1 MEVTLGP
8 AVLDQYDRLSLY
20 NSPYPAHDAGH
31 AVDCYP
37 GDKVARSPVAGTV
50 RETHTVRAP
59 PRDYADEED
68 HLLLVDV
75 DVEATPGLSVAENDG
90 PEPSALVARVMHVDS
105 PLDPGARVAVG
116 DDLGNLVFPG
126 FFGPW
131 VDPHLHVGFRR
142 PDQHLRRASGSLPL
156 VTDVPVEAV
165 PWDGTGEVVATGDT
179 WAMLDA
185 PDHPAPGRFVG
196 LEATDPDGKR
206 VALDGGFRHYDCGG
220 LFDERGSRRDGHGP
234 VRFLGERVG
243 VADGRTV
250 VWDDVTVTANGEPVY
265 GLSLFLARDQG
276 FGAKLVCPDSEFD
289 VGESVTV
296 AVDPA

>member
-8 AVLDQYDRLSLY
+8 TVLDQYDRLSLY

-37 GDKVARSPVAGTV
+37 GDDAAPSPVAGTV
-50 RETHTVRAP
+50 RETLTVRAP
-59 PRDYADEED
+59 PRDYADDED

-75 DVEATPGLSVAENDG
+75 DIGATPGLSVGGSDG
-90 PEPSALVARVMHVDS
+90 SEPSALVARVMHVDS
-105 PLDPGARVAVG
+105 PLDPGTRVAVG
-116 DDLGNLVFPG
+116 DDLGELVFPG

-156 VTDVPVEAV
+156 VADVPVEAV

-185 PDHPAPGRFVG
+185 PTHPNPGRFVG
-196 LEATDPDGKR
+196 LEATATGGAR

-220 LFDERGSRRDGHGP
+220 LFDERGSRRDGDGQ

-243 VADGRTV
+243 VADGRSV
-250 VWDDVTVTANGEPVY
+250 VWDDVTVTANGEPVH
-265 GLSLFLARDQG
+265 GLSLFLARDPG
-276 FGAKLVCPDSEFD
+276 FGAKLVCPDREFA
-289 VGESVTV
+289 VGDRVTV
-296 AVDPA
+296 AVDST

>member
-37 GDKVARSPVAGTV
+37 GSEAAPSPVAGTV
-50 RETHTVRAP
+50 RETVTVRAP
-59 PRDYADEED
+59 PRDYAEDED

-75 DVEATPGLSVAENDG
+75 DIEATPGLSVADG
-90 PEPSALVARVMHVDS
+90 SDPELVARVMHVDS
-105 PLDPGARVAVG
+105 PLATGTSVAVG
-116 DDLGNLVFPG
+116 DDLGDLVFPG

-131 VDPHLHVGFRR
+131 VDPHLHVGFRL
-142 PDQHLRRASGSLPL
+142 PGQHLRRASGSLPL
-156 VTDVPVEAV
+156 VADVPVEPV

-196 LEATDPDGKR
+196 LEATDCDGKR

-220 LFDERGSRRDGHGP
+220 LFDERGSRRDGDGP
-234 VRFLGERVG
+234 VTFLGERVG

-250 VWDDVTVTANGEPVY
+250 HWNDVTVRANGEPVH
-265 GLSLFLARDQG
+265 GLSLFLARDAG
-276 FGAKLVCPDSEFD
+276 FGAKLVSPAHEFAIGD
-289 VGESVTV
+289 SVTIT
-296 AVDPA
+296 VDPA